1 MLKVIVNNL
10 KERKVGLHEL
20 NSEELTETLHY
31 AVANQ
36 DFALQREIG
45 NHFTQIYVQADE
57 MPYWFKSKYDDDVT
71 IMNFGQRDK
80 VIDWSSV
87 RLDDG
92 FSLTHPKHKPLLNSF
107 KNWLLAVSDP
117 LENGGSLIK
126 TITVKSRISQVLSLI
141 DGILLHSTA
150 LELSQYH
157 HSHTTADF
165 WLSLFKAMS
174 ENGAVNGI
182 YDFTGRIKEAIKV
195 HINIITQDQVDAFV
209 NKHPFVNRNIAEE
222 DLMLNLTKEE
232 RVKACCWLYF
242 QGYYKY
248 HSNSNSNS
256 NFIAQGNG
264 TLLAKLLFEGKV
276 VSPLLNVPTYPELW
290 LAEEARSTEYPP
302 FIIENSELSAAEETI
317 KSYIWVAKLINTNI
331 FKDNASSPP
340 IEATKI
346 LSIRKINDLVTLK
359 PANRTQTLHPD
370 VVFKLTRQSFE
381 FVLKY
386 QQDIL
391 DACLLAISQGDSK
404 SVKSHSNKERPDIRH
419 GMFIP
424 ELHQN
429 MSCTERG
436 HFMKTQVMSV
446 LNEKEVK
453 TMGIQQVLP
462 FESLAA
468 DKYGAIRNNESLF
481 ELYSVLLGSCQYL
494 TGIILARRQDELIS
508 LKSSGNLSPNENP
521 FEEGNEDIEYNLIF
535 KLKKSGNGGKISTN
549 QIIERPITNSLAKII
564 WRLEAFNEAV
574 ILQGVAKGKTLGLFN
589 SLDAKNCYLIKPMS
603 RTFNAHLDSIC
614 DYFETPLIKMSNGE
628 LRRQYVRQHQ
638 LRRFFALLFFWQK
651 RFQGLEAL
659 RWMLGHTDM
668 SHLYHYISSNEVG
681 DILNGVKATVIV
693 QGVLNKD
700 GELEKLKSIG
710 ELKATLAKKYNA
722 GAVVIDD
729 LESVID
735 LADDD
740 DITVPH
746 IDQLKAEANL
756 ESNLEALLKTGEI
769 SLEPNF
775 FKITDEDGQVRETF
789 NLAFQVKAV

>member
-1 MLKVIVNNL
+1 MLKLIVNNL

-20 NSEELTETLHY
+20 NSEELTETLDY

-45 NHFTQIYVQADE
+45 NHFTQIYAQVDE
-57 MPYWFKSKYDDDVT
+57 MPYWFKSSYEDDVS
-71 IMNFGQRDK
+71 ILNFGQKDK

-87 RLDDG
+87 TLDDG
-92 FSLTHPKHKPLLNSF
+92 LSLTHSKHKILLNGF

-117 LENGGSLIK
+117 LENGGSVIK
-126 TITVKSRISQVLSLI
+126 VKTVKGRVNRILSLI
-141 DGILLHSTA
+141 DAILLRSAA

-157 HSHTTADF
+157 LSHITADF
-165 WLSLFKAMS
+165 WLSLFNVMS
-174 ENGAVNGI
+174 EDRPSNGI
-182 YDFTGRIKEAIKV
+182 YDFTGRIKELVKAHV
-195 HINIITQDQVDAFV
+195 NSITQEQVKSFV
-209 NKHPFVNRNIAEE
+209 SKYPFVSRDIAED
-222 DLMLNLTKEE
+222 DLTLFLTKEE
-232 RVKACCWLYF
+232 RVKVCCWLYA
-242 QGYYKY
+242 QGYYK
-248 HSNSNSNS
+248 SGAG
-256 NFIAQGNG
+256 FTPQGNG
-264 TLLAKLLFEGKV
+264 AVLTMLLFEGEI
-276 VSPLLNVPTYPELW
+276 VSPLLNIPTSPELW
-290 LAEEARSTEYPP
+290 LAEKARTTEYPP
-302 FIIENSELSAAEETI
+302 FNIENSESSASESTL
-317 KSYIWVAKLINTNI
+317 KVYIFAAKLINTNI
-331 FKDNASSPP
+331 FKDNASSPL
-340 IEATKI
+340 IDATKV
-346 LSIRKINDLVTLK
+346 LCLRKMNNLVTLK
-359 PANRTQTLHPD
+359 SAGRTQTLHPD

-381 FVLKY
+381 FTLKY
-386 QQDIL
+386 QQEIL
-391 DACLLAISQGDSK
+391 DACLLALSQGASK
-404 SVKSHSNKERPDIRH
+404 SAKTHTNKERPDKRR
-419 GMFIP
+419 GKFIS
-424 ELHQN
+424 EVHQN
-429 MSCTERG
+429 LSLTERG
-436 HFMKTQVMSV
+436 HFMQTKVMST
-446 LNEKEVK
+446 LNQKAVK
-453 TMGIQQVLP
+453 VTGIRQVLP
-462 FESLAA
+462 FEVFAS
-468 DKYGAIRNNESLF
+468 DKHNAIRNNESLF
-481 ELYSVLLGSCQYL
+481 ELYSVLIGSCQYL
-494 TGIILARRQDELIS
+494 VGIIIARRQDELVS
-508 LKSSGNLSPNENP
+508 LKSSGNLSPNKNP

-549 QIIERPITNSLAKII
+549 KIIERPITTSLAKII
-564 WRLEAFNEAV
+564 WRLEIFNEAA
-574 ILQGVAKGKTLGLFN
+574 ISQGLVKGKTLGLFN
-589 SLDAKNCYLIKPMS
+589 NLDARMCQLTKTTVKS
-603 RTFNAHLDSIC
+603 FNAHLDSIC
-614 DYFETPLIKMSNGE
+614 DYFEIPLFKMNNGE
-628 LRRQYVRQHQ
+628 IRRQYVRQHQ

-756 ESNLEALLKTGEI
+756 ESNLEELLKTGEI

>member
-1 MLKVIVNNL
+1 MLKLTVNNL

-20 NSEELTETLHY
+20 NSEELTETLRY

-45 NHFTQIYVQADE
+45 NHFTHIYAQVDE
-57 MPYWFKSKYDDDVT
+57 MPYWFKNSYDED
-71 IMNFGQRDK
+71 ISILNFGQKDK

-92 FSLTHPKHKPLLNSF
+92 VSLTHSKHKPLLNGF

-117 LENGGSLIK
+117 LENGGSVIK
-126 TITVKSRISQVLSLI
+126 NRTVQKRVERVLSLI
-141 DGILLHSTA
+141 DAILLRSAA

-157 HSHTTADF
+157 LSHITADF

-174 ENGAVNGI
+174 EYGPTNGI
-182 YDFTGRIKEAIKV
+182 YDYTGRIKELVKAN
-195 HINIITQDQVDAFV
+195 INSITQEQVDTFV
-209 NKHPFVNRNIAEE
+209 SKYPFVSRDMAED
-222 DLMLNLTKEE
+222 DLTLYLTKEE
-232 RVKACCWLYF
+232 RVKACCWLYTQRF
-242 QGYYKY
+242 YK
-248 HSNSNSNS
+248 SGFSFTN
-256 NFIAQGNG
+256 QGNG
-264 TLLAKLLFEGKV
+264 TVLAMLLFEGKIA
-276 VSPLLNVPTYPELW
+276 SPLLNIPTSPELW
-290 LAEEARSTEYPP
+290 LAEKARPTEYTPLK
-302 FIIENSELSAAEETI
+302 IENSETSASVNTI
-317 KSYIWVAKLINTNI
+317 KAYISAAKLINTNI
-331 FKDNASSPP
+331 FKDNASSPS
-340 IEATKI
+340 IEATKT

-359 PANRTQTLHPD
+359 PAGRTQTLLPD

-391 DACLLAISQGDSK
+391 DSCLLAISQGDSK
-404 SVKSHSNKERPDIRH
+404 SVKSHSNKERLDIKR
-419 GMFIP
+419 GKFIP
-424 ELHQN
+424 EIHQN
-429 MSCTERG
+429 MSFTERG
-436 HFMKTQVMSV
+436 HYMQTKVMSV
-446 LNEKEVK
+446 LNEKTVK
-453 TMGIQQVLP
+453 AMGIRKVLP
-462 FESLAA
+462 FEELAA
-468 DKYGAIRNNESLF
+468 DKYNAIRNNESLF
-481 ELYSVLLGSCQYL
+481 ELYGVLIGSCQYL
-494 TGIILARRQDELIS
+494 TGIITARRQDELVS
-508 LKSSGNLSPNENP
+508 LASSGNLSPNKKP
-521 FEEGNEDIEYNLIF
+521 FEEENEDIEYNLIF
-535 KLKKSGNGGKISTN
+535 KLKKSGNGGKLSTN
-549 QIIERPITNSLAKII
+549 KIIERPITASLAKII
-564 WRLEAFNEAV
+564 WRLEGFNEAA
-574 ILQGVAKGKTLGLFN
+574 ISQGLVGGKVLSLFN
-589 SLDAKNCYLIKPMS
+589 NLDARRCVLTKSKVK
-603 RTFNAHLDSIC
+603 TFNAHLDSIC
-614 DYFETPLIKMSNGE
+614 DYFEIPLVKMNNGE

-740 DITVPH
+740 DISVPH

-756 ESNLEALLKTGEI
+756 ESNLEELLKTGEI

-775 FKITDEDGQVRETF
+775 FKVTDEDGQVRETF

>member
-1 MLKVIVNNL
+1 MLKLIVNNL
-10 KERKVGLHEL
+10 KKRKIGLHEL

-36 DFALQREIG
+36 DFTLQREIG
-45 NHFTQIYVQADE
+45 NHFTHIYDQYNEV
-57 MPYWFKSKYDDDVT
+57 PYWFKSEYDDDVT
-71 IMNFGQRDK
+71 IINFGQKDK
-80 VIDWSSV
+80 VVDWSSV
-87 RLDDG
+87 TLDDG
-92 FSLTHPKHKPLLNSF
+92 LPLTHSKHKPLLNGF

-117 LENGGSLIK
+117 LENGGSVIK
-126 TITVKSRISQVLSLI
+126 TSTVKAGIEKVLSLI
-141 DGILLHSTA
+141 DAILLRSAA

-157 HSHTTADF
+157 LSHITADF

-174 ENGAVNGI
+174 EDGPNNGV
-182 YDFTGRIKEAIKV
+182 YDFTGRTVELVKAHANRTTQEQVKV
-195 HINIITQDQVDAFV
+195 FV
-209 NKHPFVNRNIAEE
+209 SKYSFVSRDIAED
-222 DLMLNLTKEE
+222 DLTLFLTKEE
-232 RVKACCWLYF
+232 RVKACCWLHT
-242 QGYYKY
+242 QGYYK
-248 HSNSNSNS
+248 NKS
-256 NFIAQGNG
+256 NFEAKGNG
-264 TLLAKLLFEGKV
+264 AVLAMLLFEGKIA
-276 VSPLLNVPTYPELW
+276 SPLLSIPTSPELW
-290 LAEEARSTEYPP
+290 LAEKARSTEYCPLNT
-302 FIIENSELSAAEETI
+302 ENSETSATEKTI
-317 KSYIWVAKLINTNI
+317 STYISMAKLINTNI
-331 FKDNASSPP
+331 FKDNASSPS
-340 IEATKI
+340 IEATKA
-346 LSIRKINDLVTLK
+346 LSVRKINDLVTLK
-359 PANRTQTLHPD
+359 LAGRTQTLHPD

-386 QQDIL
+386 QQEIL
-391 DACLLAISQGDSK
+391 DACLLALSQGANK
-404 SVKSHSNKERPDIRH
+404 STKTHSNKDRPNKRN
-419 GMFIP
+419 GTFIP
-424 ELHQN
+424 EIHQN
-429 MSCTERG
+429 MSITERG
-436 HFMKTQVMSV
+436 HFMQTKVMST
-446 LNEKEVK
+446 LNEKGVK
-453 TMGIQQVLP
+453 EMGIRQVLP
-462 FESLAA
+462 FGYLAA
-468 DKYGAIRNNESLF
+468 DKYEAIRNNESLF
-481 ELYSVLLGSCQYL
+481 ELYGVLIGSCQYL
-494 TGIILARRQDELIS
+494 TGIISARRQDELVS
-508 LKSSGNLSPNENP
+508 LASSGNLSPNKSP

-535 KLKKSGNGGKISTN
+535 KLKKSGNGGKLSTN
-549 QIIERPITNSLAKII
+549 KIIERPITTSLAKII
-564 WRLEAFNEAV
+564 WRLEVFNEAA
-574 ILQGVAKGKTLGLFN
+574 ISQGVVKVEILGLFN
-589 SLDAKNCYLIKPMS
+589 NLDARMCNLSKPDVN
-603 RTFNAHLDSIC
+603 TFNAHLDLIC
-614 DYFETPLIKMSNGE
+614 DYFEIPLVKMNNGE

-693 QGVLNKD
+693 HGVLNKD

-740 DITVPH
+740 DITAPH